1 MSTLVLAFRFCE
13 RIFRK
18 IKKRKEFTE
27 RTKDCTFALK
37 YKTMNTTA
45 RNTRW
50 QRFVTE
56 MRSTYKSMDTEEKWD
71 IWVVRPIGFVEAS
84 VCRRLHIHPN
94 AITIVS
100 ILFGAASGY
109 FFIPGNVEMV
119 LTGALLLFFANTMDS
134 ADGQLARMTKQYTML
149 GRVLDGFAG
158 DVWFASIYLF
168 MMARM
173 FVLPIPFTATAW
185 GWWGVAAIVVCGLV
199 CHSTQSTIADY
210 YRNIHLHFLAGR
222 DYTELVRSSDL
233 TAHRKNITSW
243 HGWFEWLWLFF
254 YASYTRK
261 QENWTPKLQRLLS
274 AVGKRPV
281 KELPEEFLREFR
293 TQSLPLMPMT
303 NILTFN
309 SRFFAL
315 VIAMLLGMPWLYLF
329 YEMVVLTVLFCYMR
343 HRHETMCEKL
353 YHKWFAHES

>member
-1 MSTLVLAFRFCE
+1 MNLHE
-13 RIFRK
+13 RH
-18 IKKRKEFTE
+18 
-27 RTKDCTFALK
+27 
-37 YKTMNTTA
+37 
-45 RNTRW
+45 TRW
-50 QRFVTE
+50 QRFVAE

-84 VCRRLHIHPN
+84 ICRRLHIHPN
-94 AITIVS
+94 AITVVS
-100 ILFGAASGY
+100 ILIGAASGY

-119 LTGALLLFFANTMDS
+119 LIGALLLFLANTMDS

-173 FVLPIPFTATAW
+173 FDMSIPFTATAW
-185 GWWGVAAIVVCGLV
+185 GWWGVAVIVVSALA
-199 CHSTQSTIADY
+199 CHSTQCTIADY

-233 TAHRKNITSW
+233 TARRKAIASW
-243 HGWFEWLWLFF
+243 REWFEWLWLFF

-261 QENWTPKLQRLLS
+261 QENCTPRLQRLLR
-274 AVGKRPV
+274 AVGERKTE
-281 KELPEEFLREFR
+281 ELSEGFLQEFR
-293 TQSLPLMPMT
+293 TRSLPLMPMT

-315 VIAMLLGMPWLYLF
+315 VIAMLLGMPWIYLF
-329 YEMVVLTVLFCYMR
+329 YELVVLTALYCYMR
-343 HRHETMCEKL
+343 HRHETMCEEL
-353 YHKWFAHES
+353 YHQWFAHES

>member
-1 MSTLVLAFRFCE
+1 MS
-13 RIFRK
+13 INK
-18 IKKRKEFTE
+18 
-27 RTKDCTFALK
+27 
-37 YKTMNTTA
+37 
-45 RNTRW
+45 TRW
-50 QRFVTE
+50 QCFLAE

-84 VCRRLHIHPN
+84 ICRKLHIHPN

-119 LTGALLLFFANTMDS
+119 LIGALLLFFANTLDS

-158 DVWFASIYLF
+158 DVWFFSIYMYLMF
-168 MMARM
+168 RM
-173 FVLPIPFTATAW
+173 KVMLVPFTTVEW
-185 GWWGVAAIVVCGLV
+185 GWWAIVLGLV
-199 CHSTQSTIADY
+199 CGIVFHSTQSTIADY
-210 YRNIHLHFLAGR
+210 YRNVHLHFLEGNGHS
-222 DYTELVRSSDL
+222 ELVRSSDL
-233 TAHRKNITSW
+233 TARRKTITSW
-243 HGWFEWLWLFF
+243 RGWFEWMWLFF

-261 QENWTPKLQRLLS
+261 QENWTPQLQRLLR
-274 AVGKRPV
+274 AVGERSTA
-281 KELPEEFLREFR
+281 ELPEGFLQEFR
-293 TQSLPLMPMT
+293 TLSLPLMPMT

-329 YEMVVLTVLFCYMR
+329 YEMVVLTALLFYMR
-343 HRHETMCEKL
+343 YTHEKMCVQL
-353 YHKWFAHES
+353 YEKWFA

>member
-1 MSTLVLAFRFCE
+1 MS
-13 RIFRK
+13 INK
-18 IKKRKEFTE
+18 
-27 RTKDCTFALK
+27 
-37 YKTMNTTA
+37 
-45 RNTRW
+45 TRW
-50 QRFVTE
+50 QCFLAE

-84 VCRRLHIHPN
+84 ICRKLHIHPN

-119 LTGALLLFFANTMDS
+119 LIGALLLFFANTLDS

-158 DVWFASIYLF
+158 DVWFFSIYMYLMF
-168 MMARM
+168 RM
-173 FVLPIPFTATAW
+173 KVMLVPFTTVEW
-185 GWWGVAAIVVCGLV
+185 GWWAIVLGLV
-199 CHSTQSTIADY
+199 CGIVFHSTQSTIADY
-210 YRNIHLHFLAGR
+210 YRNVHLHFLEGNGHS
-222 DYTELVRSSDL
+222 ELVRSSDL
-233 TAHRKNITSW
+233 TARRKAITSW
-243 HGWFEWLWLFF
+243 RGWFEWMWLFF

-261 QENWTPKLQRLLS
+261 QENWTPQLQRLLR
-274 AVGKRPV
+274 AVGERSTA
-281 KELPEEFLREFR
+281 ELPEGFLQEFR
-293 TQSLPLMPMT
+293 TLSLPLMPMT

-329 YEMVVLTVLFCYMR
+329 YEMIVLTALLFYMR
-343 HRHETMCEKL
+343 YTHEKMCVQL
-353 YHKWFAHES
+353 YEKWFA

>member
-1 MSTLVLAFRFCE
+1 
-13 RIFRK
+13 
-18 IKKRKEFTE
+18 
-27 RTKDCTFALK
+27 
-37 YKTMNTTA
+37 MNTLEQ
-45 RNTRW
+45 NTRW

-84 VCRRLHIHPN
+84 ICRRLHIHPN

-109 FFIPGNVEMV
+109 FFFPGNAEMV
-119 LTGALLLFFANTMDS
+119 LVGTLLLFFANTLDS

-158 DVWFASIYLF
+158 DVWFFFIYLF
-168 MMARM
+168 LMLRMATM
-173 FVLPIPFTATAW
+173 PIPFTTEEW
-185 GWWGVAAIVVCGLV
+185 GWLSFVLVAVCGLI
-199 CHSTQSTIADY
+199 CHSTQCTMADY

-233 TAHRKNITSW
+233 KARRMAIASW
-243 HGWFEWLWLFF
+243 SGWFEWIWLYF
-254 YASYTRK
+254 YGGYTRK
-261 QENWTPKLQRLLS
+261 QERLTPQLQRLLQ
-274 AVGKRPV
+274 AVGERKAS
-281 KELPEEFLREFR
+281 ELPKEFLHEFR
-293 TQSLPLMPMT
+293 AKSLPLMPMT

-315 VIAMLLGMPWLYLF
+315 VIAMFLGMPWLYLF
-329 YEMVVLTVLFCYMR
+329 YELVVLTALYYYMR
-343 HRHETMCEKL
+343 HRHETMCAAL
-353 YHKWFAHES
+353 YSKWFTHES

>member
-1 MSTLVLAFRFCE
+1 MS
-13 RIFRK
+13 INK
-18 IKKRKEFTE
+18 
-27 RTKDCTFALK
+27 
-37 YKTMNTTA
+37 
-45 RNTRW
+45 TRW
-50 QRFVTE
+50 QCFLAE

-84 VCRRLHIHPN
+84 ICRKLHIHPN

-119 LTGALLLFFANTMDS
+119 LIGALLLFFANTLDS

-158 DVWFASIYLF
+158 DVWFFSIYLF
-168 MMARM
+168 MMIRM
-173 FVLPIPFTATAW
+173 YVMPIPGTTMDW
-185 GWWGVAAIVVCGLV
+185 GWLAVVLVSLCGLFL
-199 CHSTQSTIADY
+199 HSTQSTIADY
-210 YRNIHLHFLAGR
+210 YRNVHLHFLEGNGHS
-222 DYTELVRSSDL
+222 ELVRSSEL
-233 TAHRKNITSW
+233 TARRKAITSW
-243 HGWFEWLWLFF
+243 RGWFEWMWLFF

-261 QENWTPKLQRLLS
+261 QENWTPQLQRLLR
-274 AVGKRPV
+274 AVGERSTE
-281 KELPEEFLREFR
+281 ELPEGFLQEFR
-293 TQSLPLMPMT
+293 TRSLPLMPMT

-329 YEMVVLTVLFCYMR
+329 YEMIVLTALLFYMR
-343 HRHETMCEKL
+343 YTHEKMCVQL
-353 YHKWFAHES
+353 YEKWFA

>member
-1 MSTLVLAFRFCE
+1 MS
-13 RIFRK
+13 INK
-18 IKKRKEFTE
+18 
-27 RTKDCTFALK
+27 
-37 YKTMNTTA
+37 
-45 RNTRW
+45 TRW
-50 QRFVTE
+50 QCFLAE

-84 VCRRLHIHPN
+84 ICRKLHIHPN

-119 LTGALLLFFANTMDS
+119 LIGALLLFFANTLDS

-158 DVWFASIYLF
+158 DVWFFSIYLF
-168 MMARM
+168 MMIRM
-173 FVLPIPFTATAW
+173 YVMPIPGTTMDW
-185 GWWGVAAIVVCGLV
+185 GWLVVVLVPLCGLFF
-199 CHSTQSTIADY
+199 HSTQSTIADY
-210 YRNIHLHFLAGR
+210 YRNVHLHFLEGNGHS
-222 DYTELVRSSDL
+222 ELVRSSDL
-233 TAHRKNITSW
+233 TARRKAITSW
-243 HGWFEWLWLFF
+243 RGWFEWMWLFF

-261 QENWTPKLQRLLS
+261 QENWTPQLQRLLR
-274 AVGKRPV
+274 AVGERSTE
-281 KELPEEFLREFR
+281 ELPEGFLQEFR
-293 TQSLPLMPMT
+293 TRSLPLMPMT

-329 YEMVVLTVLFCYMR
+329 YEMIVLTALLFYMR
-343 HRHETMCEKL
+343 YTHERMCVQL
-353 YHKWFAHES
+353 YEKWFA

>member
-1 MSTLVLAFRFCE
+1 MS
-13 RIFRK
+13 INK
-18 IKKRKEFTE
+18 
-27 RTKDCTFALK
+27 
-37 YKTMNTTA
+37 
-45 RNTRW
+45 TRW
-50 QRFVTE
+50 QCFLAE

-84 VCRRLHIHPN
+84 ICRKLHIHPN

-119 LTGALLLFFANTMDS
+119 LIGALLLFFANTLDS

-158 DVWFASIYLF
+158 DVWFFSIYLF
-168 MMARM
+168 MMIRM
-173 FVLPIPFTATAW
+173 YVMSIPDTTVEW
-185 GWWGVAAIVVCGLV
+185 GWLAVVLVPLCGLL

-210 YRNIHLHFLAGR
+210 YRNVHLHFLEGNGHS
-222 DYTELVRSSDL
+222 ELVRSSDL
-233 TAHRKNITSW
+233 TARRKAITSW
-243 HGWFEWLWLFF
+243 RGWFEWMWLFF

-261 QENWTPKLQRLLS
+261 QENWTPQLQRLLR
-274 AVGKRPV
+274 AVGERSTE
-281 KELPEEFLREFR
+281 ELPEGFLQEFR
-293 TQSLPLMPMT
+293 TRSLPLMPMT

-329 YEMVVLTVLFCYMR
+329 YEMIVLTALLFYMR
-343 HRHETMCEKL
+343 YTHEKMCVQL
-353 YHKWFAHES
+353 YEKWFA